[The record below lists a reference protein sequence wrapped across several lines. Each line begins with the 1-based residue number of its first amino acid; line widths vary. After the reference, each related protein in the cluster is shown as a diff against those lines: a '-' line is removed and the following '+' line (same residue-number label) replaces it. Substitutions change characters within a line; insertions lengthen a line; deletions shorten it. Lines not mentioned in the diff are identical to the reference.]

1 MANDVAGVVV
11 ATVEVGKSVVVMT
24 GILVVERLEI
34 DFPGECNK
42 RIGADFVVLKSWF
55 AVAFKCDCDASAV
68 DSCRSVVTSGPVFT
82 VVDRL
87 EAGSLLDD
95 SKSCCRDALEMR
107 VLFGENVAWD
117 VVGATTDIGR
127 AGVVI
132 SGMVV
137 VVDRLGSTSPL
148 NDSELVWVE
157 FLVSL
162 P

>member
-24 GILVVERLEI
+24 GIFVVERLEI

-55 AVAFKCDCDASAV
+55 AVAFNCDSAV

-107 VLFGENVAWD
+107 ALFGENVAWD

-132 SGMVV
+132 SGIVV
-137 VVDRLGSTSPL
+137 VVDRLGSTLPL